1 MKNSAVKIKELVSEN
16 QKIFQLNLKSVVAV
30 KNWYSY
36 LQYIDDIVY
45 KSILQI
51 IATSLAYILD
61 ETDTKKNSNLSPL
74 FDLKLELCEPDII
87 FQPSIDKTMVGN
99 FFDVTS
105 DIMNTIF
112 EMSKLVPRIAFRKGF
127 PSYLGM

>member
-1 MKNSAVKIKELVSEN
+1 MKIKELVSEN

-61 ETDTKKNSNLSPL
+61 ETDIKKNSNLSPL

-87 FQPSIDKTMVGN
+87 FQPSIDKTIS
-99 FFDVTS
+99 F
-105 DIMNTIF
+105 IF
-112 EMSKLVPRIAFRKGF
+112 NPLYENCF
-127 PSYLGM
+127 

>member
-1 MKNSAVKIKELVSEN
+1 M
-16 QKIFQLNLKSVVAV
+16 AV

-105 DIMNTIF
+105 DIVNTIF